1 MLLLDIL
8 FESNY
13 VISISDIK
21 KNLFYITLNK
31 NKKLNIIWRRKK
43 L

>member
-31 NKKLNIIWRRKK
+31 NKKLNII
-43 L
+43 